1 MRYSCRLQRYI
12 GIFFLYINFYNNLK
26 FIRNMNYT
34 DLPLFSI
41 MRGKLGYLSQR
52 QSVIAQNIANADT
65 PGYQAKDLAEPN
77 FKEIAGR
84 MQLAASLP
92 LATTSRKHLQ
102 GDMPT
107 VTTTGVVKR
116 PSTYER
122 NPNGNNVVI
131 EEEMMRV
138 AENQAEYQK
147 VLNLYRKSVDMFR
160 TALGRQGGGG

>member
-1 MRYSCRLQRYI
+1 
-12 GIFFLYINFYNNLK
+12 
-26 FIRNMNYT
+26 MNYT
-34 DLPLFSI
+34 DMPLFQL

-52 QSVIAQNIANADT
+52 QSVIAGNIANADT
-65 PGYQAKDLAEPN
+65 PGYQARDVAEPD
-77 FKEIAGR
+77 FKAMTKNMIS
-84 MQLAASLP
+84 AASMP
-92 LATTSRKHLQ
+92 MAATDRAHMQ
-102 GDMPT
+102 GGQMIAAP
-107 VTTTGVVKR
+107 TGVIKR

-147 VLNLYRKSVDMFR
+147 VLSLYRKTVDMFR